1 MIARLGIIGAGGFIG
16 AILRYLISG
25 WVQERSGSVLFPY
38 GTMSVNLI
46 GCFIIGFLTL
56 LVETRA
62 MLTVEM
68 RSLLLIGLLGS
79 FTTFSTFGNESLTL
93 IREGRMDLAAL
104 NAGVQVIVGVA
115 MVWGGRVAASFIWR

>member
-1 MIARLGIIGAGGFIG
+1 MRLGIIGAGGFIG

-46 GCFIIGFLTL
+46 GCFVIGFLTL

-79 FTTFSTFGNESLTL
+79 FTTFSTFGNESLGL
-93 IREGRMDLAAL
+93 IREGRIDLAAL